1 MIFFCFIPSQGD
13 FFQTF
18 FSFVSFAFFFRNHDR
33 RSIQNIHPLMSQ
45 IAARTR
51 THKSARWAI
60 VGPSLH
66 KRTLV
71 YWLQH
76 LTLFDAHTVAQVSKL
91 WLLCS
96 TDARE
101 LGVNVFYRQ
110 IVIHGSMLADSTL
123 FDDAALARILKKS
136 GNLLHHL
143 HLDQLPML
151 SMPRRGPLS
160 RILRAQKKLIQCRIT
175 NCARINPSEQL
186 VWLTNC
192 AHLKSLSLKGCNM
205 DAINND
211 DLLKHVKKVLP
222 KVKFDL
228 NPCEICKHVTWED
241 TRCAGELV
249 HRESECAI
257 QTDKFKDNKVYCA
270 SCTETFKCSEC
281 NNYFCES
288 ENPDCYNPLECMDCD
303 SFLCEVCVDKAYK
316 SASSEEPKHGC
327 TWGCD
332 IGYKVGACG
341 DEDGYD
347 SRRHEGLQSAF
358 CQPSTCP
365 SCGIQCP
372 TCDRHFCTISD
383 DAHYFGP
390 CNTMETCIC
399 CAQTFCKMC
408 IHESR
413 GGFSDLTGRC
423 SNGQWR
429 GDPGVCESFTCET
442 CDFTNC
448 VKCGQLDWD
457 GLCRKCVTQ
466 HKYARNCDVCDNF
479 ICGGRISNN
488 CYINSCDVCG
498 KNVCDDCEPWS
509 PWKEYCNYV
518 EAKHEHDFCCDSCA
532 KECKTCGSMFCP
544 CCEEIEKHP
553 CSEFCEDIDLEKS

>member
-1 MIFFCFIPSQGD
+1 
-13 FFQTF
+13 
-18 FSFVSFAFFFRNHDR
+18 
-33 RSIQNIHPLMSQ
+33 MSQ

-76 LTLFDAHTVAQVSKL
+76 LTLFDAHTLPQVSKL

-192 AHLKSLSLKGCNM
+192 AHLKTLSLKGCNM

-211 DLLKHVKKVLP
+211 DLFKHVKKVLP

-270 SCTETFKCSEC
+270 SCTDTLKCSDC

-288 ENPDCYNPLECMDCD
+288 DNPWHHNPLECMDCH
-303 SFLCEVCVDKAYK
+303 SFLCDVCDDKARKKRREEYK
-316 SASSEEPKHGC
+316 STSSAELKHGC

-332 IGYKVGACG
+332 IGYKVGACFSSTG
-341 DEDGYD
+341 STLYPAI
-347 SRRHEGLQSAF
+347 REGLKSDF
-358 CQPSTCP
+358 CRPSTCP

-383 DAHYFGP
+383 DAHWWGP
-390 CNTMETCIC
+390 CNTMETCLC
-399 CAQTFCKMC
+399 CAQTFCRMC
-408 IHESR
+408 IYKSGIEN
-413 GGFSDLTGRC
+413 GRC
-423 SNGQWR
+423 SNGQYCA
-429 GDPGVCESFTCET
+429 DPGFCESFTCST
-442 CDFTNC
+442 CQREDFNDC
-448 VKCGQLDWD
+448 VKCGGYQHSMTE
-457 GLCRKCVTQ
+457 LCRKCVTQ
-466 HKYARNCDVCDNF
+466 HKYARSCDVCDKF
-479 ICGGRISNN
+479 ICGGRISSS
-488 CYINSCDVCG
+488 CYGINSCDVCG
-498 KNVCDDCEPWS
+498 KNICDDCEPWS
-509 PWKEYCNYV
+509 DWKENCNWRRVDYV
-518 EAKHEHDFCCDSCA
+518 RHSYTSTLIPTGSEHEFCCDSCA
-532 KECKTCGSMFCP
+532 KECKTCGYTFCP

-553 CSEFCEDIDLEKS
+553 CSDWTPCSDLCEDIALEKS